1 MPVLRQIQGET
12 AVESFTGFARISTK
26 NMSETGF
33 FHLRDGNPH
42 IYCAGYEIINARILF
57 VRIMCHIVTGIVF
70 LSHRAQVGSFLTQP
84 AFTISQQL
92 QIHRRP
98 VRALLRIRRLRE

>member
-42 IYCAGYEIINARILF
+42 IYCAGYEIINALILF

-70 LSHRAQVGSFLTQP
+70 LSHRAQSVLLCRR
-84 AFTISQQL
+84 FTCKTIRSY
-92 QIHRRP
+92 
-98 VRALLRIRRLRE
+98 VRQAGYKFWV

>member
-42 IYCAGYEIINARILF
+42 IYCAGYEIINALILF

-70 LSHRAQVGSFLTQP
+70 LSHRAQERCEIENKGFYVIFFS
-84 AFTISQQL
+84 
-92 QIHRRP
+92 
-98 VRALLRIRRLRE
+98 LLPPCLV

>member
-12 AVESFTGFARISTK
+12 AVESFSGFARISTK

-70 LSHRAQVGSFLTQP
+70 LPHRALSGSLFYRYLKFILWGVCVSAT
-84 AFTISQQL
+84 
-92 QIHRRP
+92 
-98 VRALLRIRRLRE
+98 

>member
-42 IYCAGYEIINARILF
+42 IYCAGYEIINALILF

-70 LSHRAQVGSFLTQP
+70 LSHRAQSKYFLYFLENTVGFFAQC
-84 AFTISQQL
+84 
-92 QIHRRP
+92 
-98 VRALLRIRRLRE
+98 VVE